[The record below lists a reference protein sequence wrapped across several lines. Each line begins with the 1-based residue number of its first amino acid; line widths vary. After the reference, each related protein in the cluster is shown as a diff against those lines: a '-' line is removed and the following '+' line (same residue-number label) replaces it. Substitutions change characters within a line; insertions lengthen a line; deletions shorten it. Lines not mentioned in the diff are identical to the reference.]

1 MYVVPRSLPVLYIRR
16 PLSIGSRAGELPRT
30 GLKRSSENAPS
41 CPFGAFGLSEVIV
54 EAMTHGD
61 FLSVATV
68 AAVLTV
74 VLVLAVLSSL
84 VFLWTDDFPG
94 RRSVALFWM
103 CLAVT
108 WLLAIVAGVAIQS
121 SIRFT

>member
-1 MYVVPRSLPVLYIRR
+1 
-16 PLSIGSRAGELPRT
+16 
-30 GLKRSSENAPS
+30 
-41 CPFGAFGLSEVIV
+41 
-54 EAMTHGD
+54 MTHGV

-84 VFLWTDDFPG
+84 VFLRTGEVPG
-94 RRSVALFWM
+94 RRSVALFWA

-108 WLLAIVAGVAIQS
+108 WLVAVIGAVAIQS
-121 SIRFT
+121 TTRFT